1 MKPPRALNGV
11 IGGGD
16 SMDITPIEIH
26 LNFENVCSVVLVT
39 FLLKGA
45 INKMEKITSV
55 LADN

>member
-1 MKPPRALNGV
+1 
-11 IGGGD
+11 
-16 SMDITPIEIH
+16 MDITLIEIH

-55 LADN
+55 LTDN

>member
-1 MKPPRALNGV
+1 
-11 IGGGD
+11 
-16 SMDITPIEIH
+16 MDITPIEIH